1 LRCIRIY
8 PKYLW
13 VKSKQNWVNLRKIA
27 LPLKKL
33 WKVEMSIIRMISS
46 SSTAQKCW
54 FRSSRNIYSL
64 IKIINSSKSP
74 TISVLSIIAR
84 IHRKE
89 LLMKL
94 VRNYL
99 KASSISSILK
109 RYTISSK
116 KKGRRKKVEG
126 QFKPIYNLNQ
136 KRRFYLLQHHQLTL
150 KNKLNLS

>member
-1 LRCIRIY
+1 
-8 PKYLW
+8 
-13 VKSKQNWVNLRKIA
+13 
-27 LPLKKL
+27 
-33 WKVEMSIIRMISS
+33 MISS